1 MVMIQYIMMFLLTAT
16 GVLNAQDTKN
26 LIVGDVSPSTS
37 KMQDTAED
45 SEDDVII
52 TDEDDSDDE
61 E

>member
-1 MVMIQYIMMFLLTAT
+1 MLQYIMMFLLTAT
-16 GVLNAQDTKN
+16 GALNAQDTKN
-26 LIVGDVSPSTS
+26 LIVGDVSPATS
-37 KMQDTAED
+37 KTQDTAED